1 MRILLLPLFI
11 FIIDAFSVYRASIFR
26 VKKVAMIQSRQGE
39 AIEMLFECAQNG
51 DWLILQNV
59 HFVLNW
65 ISTLEK
71 EVEKAFEDRNASFIL
86 WLITEEQSGF
96 PTSLVQN
103 CLKVALEPPPGIKKN
118 MLRSYDLWK
127 KQSTLIYDEID
138 LKLFFMVAWFH
149 AIVTER
155 RSFLCHGWTKKYEF
169 GDGDILAAF
178 TFLLDMSSK
187 KGDSS
192 LPCNVD
198 WKRIHGLLSKAIYG
212 SHIDDEFDSRLLNC
226 YIERYF
232 TSDILNGIEEF
243 IPGIKVPAESNVE
256 AHLQL
261 ISKLPD
267 FDDPTTFGLPSNIG
281 RSQRKLMAD
290 SLVRNV
296 FTLTYGN
303 DSSVEEDH
311 AIITA
316 DAVKSLISTWEQV
329 ASCYGIPTKE
339 DHFAKIQSMMF
350 ENSGDSL
357 ANFLYTEWNMGL
369 TLCKTVNSYFQALGK
384 NHEAIFE
391 KGHDSI
397 ISAAGKV
404 DTSPIL
410 DETLMKILRDE
421 IPMEWSNMWAM
432 NNSFERLNDWMEGLA
447 RRTKALNDLFVG
459 LKDRYEF
466 KIKKTEEHCISFS
479 FLYL

>member
-1 MRILLLPLFI
+1 MRKDILFLLPSLFI
-11 FIIDAFSVYRASIFR
+11 FIHDASSVHRASIFR

-39 AIEMLFECAQNG
+39 AIEMLFECAKNG
-51 DWLILQNV
+51 DWLILQNI
-59 HFVLNW
+59 HFVLDW

-71 EVEKAFEDRNASFIL
+71 VVEKAFEDRNASFIL

-96 PTSLVQN
+96 PTSLIQN

-127 KQSTLIYDEID
+127 KQSSLIYDEID
-138 LKLFFMVAWFH
+138 LKLFFIVAWFH

-169 GDGDILAAF
+169 GDGDVLAAF
-178 TFLLDMSSK
+178 TFLLNMRSR
-187 KGDSS
+187 KGVSS
-192 LPCNVD
+192 LSCNVD

-232 TSDILNGIEEF
+232 TSDVLNGIEEF
-243 IPGIKVPAESNVE
+243 MPGIRVPAESYVE

-267 FDDPTTFGLPSNIG
+267 FDDPTFFGLPSNIG
-281 RSQRKLMAD
+281 RSQRKVMAD
-290 SLVRNV
+290 SLVSNV

-303 DSSVEEDH
+303 DSSVEDGH

-316 DAVKSLISTWEQV
+316 DTVKRLISTWEEV
-329 ASCYGIPTKE
+329 AKCYGIPTNE
-339 DHFAKIQSMMF
+339 DHFDKTQDMIF

-357 ANFLYTEWNMGL
+357 ANFLYTERNMGL
-369 TLCKTVNSYFQALGK
+369 ALCKTVNSYFQALGK
-384 NHEAIFE
+384 NHEALLE
-391 KGHDSI
+391 KGHDI
-397 ISAAGKV
+397 IFSVTGIG
-404 DTSPIL
+404 DTTPIL
-410 DETLMKILRDE
+410 DKILMKILRDE
-421 IPMEWSNMWAM
+421 IPVEWSNMWAM
-432 NNSFERLNDWMEGLA
+432 KNSFERWNDWMEGLA

-459 LKDRYEF
+459 LKDRYVFRMENTHTG
-466 KIKKTEEHCISFS
+466 ILH
-479 FLYL
+479 